1 MIINLK
7 KRKKS
12 NPYSFL
18 LFSFYKDASAYYNY
32 KARKPNRNLAIKVDH
47 KSTTM
52 KNRIGYCNKRK
63 RTSRVVASCVL
74 L

>member
-18 LFSFYKDASAYYNY
+18 LFSFYKDGSAYYNY
-32 KARKPNRNLAIKVDH
+32 KDGKPNRNLAIK
-47 KSTTM
+47 
-52 KNRIGYCNKRK
+52 
-63 RTSRVVASCVL
+63 A
-74 L
+74 